1 MIAPDIISDMKE
13 HMKEQLLKDK
23 SATELTKQ
31 TKTQMD
37 EDIQKYLEAN
47 KINVLKCNNQIK
59 ELHTLLRDKET
70 SHSDFKFYSDRLVN
84 K

>member
-59 ELHTLLRDKET
+59 QSTKYHKN
-70 SHSDFKFYSDRLVN
+70 HQKIC
-84 K
+84 